1 MKKIIIATKNKGKA
15 AEFETLFSEYGVEV
29 LTLLDIENAPDIEE
43 TGDSFEENAA
53 LKAEGISN
61 LTDTIVIADDSGLIV
76 DELDGMP
83 GIYSARYAGEE
94 KNDEANIDKLLF
106 EMREVPENK
115 RSARF
120 YCSLAV
126 AIPGKKT
133 IIVSGKCEGTILNE
147 RRGRN
152 GFGYD
157 PVFFVTGAGK
167 SMAELSNEEKNRIS
181 HRAEAL
187 QNLVPVLRELFKGR

>member
-15 AEFETLFSEYGVEV
+15 AEFKTLFSEYGVEV

-43 TGDSFEENAA
+43 TGNSFEENAT

-83 GIYSARYAGEE
+83 GIYSARYAGLE
-94 KNDEANIDKLLF
+94 KNDEDNINKLLF

-115 RSARF
+115 RTARF

-126 AIPGKKT
+126 AIPGEET
-133 IIVSGKCEGTILNE
+133 IIVSGKCEGFILKE
-147 RRGRN
+147 RRGHN

-157 PVFFVTGAGK
+157 PVFFVTVAGK

-187 QNLVPVLRELFKGR
+187 QNLVPVLKELFKRR